1 MVSEIIKRQRYHRQ
15 AAGWLTKIAW
25 FDSLEGRVIFSCL
38 NIHTGCVANSASG
51 GIKRPGRETD
61 HSHPLRMSGD
71 IPQFQRMTAWHA
83 DEQLCFASS
92 VEVI

>member
-1 MVSEIIKRQRYHRQ
+1 
-15 AAGWLTKIAW
+15 
-25 FDSLEGRVIFSCL
+25 VIFSCP
-38 NIHTGCVANSASG
+38 NVHTGCVASPASG

-71 IPQFQRMTAWHA
+71 IPPRQRMTAWHA
-83 DEQLCFASS
+83 DEQVCLACS